1 MFQFTRPQGARQV
14 FSRPPYRLSCFNSRA
29 HRGRDIDVISVILP
43 FLFQFTRPQGARLD
57 LRVDGVTS
65 RLFQFTRPQGAR
77 QFANYYK
84 GAVTQFQFTR
94 PQGAR
99 QFANYYKGAVT
110 QFQFTRP
117 QGARPT
123 KSAIITFICSFNS
136 RAHRGRDIKPST
148 SRLSQFHV
156 SIHAPTGGA
165 TRK

>member
-99 QFANYYKGAVT
+99 
-110 QFQFTRP
+110 
-117 QGARPT
+117 PT